1 MDIDLPPPVVGD
13 SFGDGFMGRLFI
25 CNVIVV
31 GIFIWLFFDT
41 VICSVLLFLAMV
53 LECYK

>member
-31 GIFIWLFFDT
+31 GIFIWSFFDSYMLG
-41 VICSVLLFLAMV
+41 SVVFSYGFGML
-53 LECYK
+53 